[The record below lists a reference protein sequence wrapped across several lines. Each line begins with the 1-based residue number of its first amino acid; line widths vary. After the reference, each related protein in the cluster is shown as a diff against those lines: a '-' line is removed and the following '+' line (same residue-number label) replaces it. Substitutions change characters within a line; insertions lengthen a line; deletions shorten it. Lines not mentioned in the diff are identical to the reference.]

1 MSEIKVAINNVR
13 ISKIN
18 AVLTEKKNE
27 TSDASL
33 RRNTVA
39 ELDPVEE
46 CSYVLRILEKIDF
59 QPTGPMMLE
68 LETLADITTS
78 SNLEDKNLIELKK
91 ELADMVMTVN
101 TLTIAFISEKMLSGP
116 PIIIPPVLE
125 VDETVVYE

>member
-116 PIIIPPVLE
+116 PIIIPPFLE